1 MQKQAILFQNKM
13 NVPLGNP
20 MGGGLIAVSMCV
32 LSATLRIKTEK
43 TQKRS
48 VGKLV
53 VGVRG

>member
-1 MQKQAILFQNKM
+1 MD
-13 NVPLGNP
+13 
-20 MGGGLIAVSMCV
+20 GGLIAVSMCV